1 MTDMSRKTP
10 IDYHI
15 VTSRINELGI
25 RDLGVAKIREIVKVV
40 NEIEAATGE
49 PYIRMEMGVPGL
61 NPVSVGTEAEIR
73 ALKSGVASKY
83 ANIEGVAELKQEIS
97 RFCKLFL
104 DLDVSP
110 ASCVP
115 TVGSM
120 QGSMAAFLVANRNNH
135 NREGTLF
142 LDPGFPVQKQQ
153 CIVLGHEY
161 RTFDVYR
168 YRGDKLRD
176 KMKESLDTGLVSTIL
191 YSNPNNPSWI
201 CFTEDELRIIGDLAN
216 EYDVIVIE
224 DLAYFGM
231 DFRKDVSIPGKPPF
245 QSTVARYTR
254 NFLLLISCSKTFSYA
269 GQRIGMMVMSD
280 DIFNRRYP
288 DLLRYYTSDKFGHSM
303 IYGALYALS
312 AGASHSAQYAVAA
325 ILKAANDG
333 KFNIVDEV
341 REYAERSRIMKKL
354 FTENGF
360 SIVYDRDI
368 DKPLADGFYFTFSY
382 PGFSGAGLVRELLYY
397 GISAISLEITGS
409 DRKEGLRA
417 CVSQVGLE
425 QMSLLE
431 SRLRRFR
438 EDHPVSKKHIPDNNH
453 AGPVNDSE

>member
-1 MTDMSRKTP
+1 MSRETP

-15 VTSRINELGI
+15 VTSKINELGI
-25 RDLGVAKIREIVKVV
+25 CDLGQAKIREIVKVV
-40 NEIEAATGE
+40 NEIESATGE
-49 PYIRMEMGVPGL
+49 KYIRMEMGVPGL
-61 NPVSVGTEAEIR
+61 EPAGVGTEAEIR
-73 ALKSGVASKY
+73 ALQNGVASQY
-83 ANIEGVAELKQEIS
+83 ANMEGIPELKKEIS

-110 ASCVP
+110 RSCVP

-120 QGSMAAFLVANRNNH
+120 QGSIAAFMVANRNDRH
-135 NREGTLF
+135 REGTLF

-153 CIVLGHEY
+153 CIVLGHSY
-161 RTFDVYR
+161 RTFDVYN
-168 YRGDKLRD
+168 YRGEKLRD
-176 KMKESLDTGLVSTIL
+176 KIRESLDTGLVSSIL

-201 CFTEDELRIIGDLAN
+201 CFTEEELKIIGDLAT

-231 DFRKDVSIPGKPPF
+231 DFRKDVSEPGKPPF
-245 QSTVARYTR
+245 QSTVANYTR
-254 NFLLLISCSKTFSYA
+254 NYLLLISSSKTFSYA

-280 DIFNRRYP
+280 YIFKRRYP
-288 DLLRYYTSDKFGHSM
+288 DLLRYYTSDRFGHSM
-303 IYGALYALS
+303 IFGALYALS

-333 KFNIVDEV
+333 EFNIVEEV
-341 REYAERSRIMKKL
+341 REYGRRAEIMKDL
-354 FTENGF
+354 FTSNGF

-368 DKPLADGFYFTFSY
+368 DKPLADGFYFTLSY
-382 PGFSGAGLVRELLYY
+382 PGFTGDRLLKELLYY

-409 DRKEGLRA
+409 ERTEGLRA
-417 CVSQVGLE
+417 CVSQVSLD

-431 SRLRRFR
+431 KRLRRFAK
-438 EDHPVSKKHIPDNNH
+438 DHPVEKQ
-453 AGPVNDSE
+453 G

>member
-1 MTDMSRKTP
+1 MSRETP

-15 VTSRINELGI
+15 VTSKINELGI
-25 RDLGVAKIREIVKVV
+25 CDLGLAKIREIVKVV
-40 NEIEAATGE
+40 NEIESATGDKF
-49 PYIRMEMGVPGL
+49 IRMEMGVPGL
-61 NPVSVGTEAEIR
+61 EPVSVGTEAEIR
-73 ALKSGVASKY
+73 ALENGVASKY
-83 ANIEGVAELKQEIS
+83 ANMEGVAELKQEIS

-104 DLDVSP
+104 DLEVSP
-110 ASCVP
+110 TSCVA

-120 QGSMAAFLVANRNNH
+120 QGSIAAFMVANRNNRK
-135 NREGTLF
+135 REGTLF

-153 CIVLGHEY
+153 CIVLGHSY
-161 RTFDVYR
+161 RTVEVYQ
-168 YRGDKLRD
+168 YRGPRLRD
-176 KMKESLDTGLVSTIL
+176 KMKESRDSGKVSSIL

-201 CFTEDELRIIGDLAN
+201 CFTEEELKIIGDLAS

-231 DFRKDVSIPGKPPF
+231 DFRKDVSVPGKPPF
-245 QSTVARYTR
+245 QSTVSKYTK
-254 NFLLLISCSKTFSYA
+254 NFLLLISSSKTFSYA

-280 DIFNRRYP
+280 ELFHRRYP
-288 DLLRYYTSDKFGHSM
+288 DLLRYYTSDRFGHSM
-303 IYGALYALS
+303 IFGALYALS

-333 KFNIVDEV
+333 EFNIVDEV
-341 REYAERSRIMKKL
+341 REYAERARIMKEL
-354 FTENGF
+354 FTKNGF

-382 PGFSGAGLVRELLYY
+382 PGFTGATLLRELLYY

-409 DRKEGLRA
+409 ERKEGLRA
-417 CVSQVGLE
+417 CVSQVSLD

-431 SRLRRFR
+431 KRLQSF
-438 EDHPVSKKHIPDNNH
+438 EKDHPVEKQ
-453 AGPVNDSE
+453 G

>member
-1 MTDMSRKTP
+1 MSRETP

-15 VTSRINELGI
+15 VTSKINELGI
-25 RDLGVAKIREIVKVV
+25 CDLGLAKIREIVKVV
-40 NEIEAATGE
+40 NEIESATGDKF
-49 PYIRMEMGVPGL
+49 IRMEMGVPGL
-61 NPVSVGTEAEIR
+61 EPASVGTEAEIR
-73 ALKSGVASKY
+73 ALENGVASKY
-83 ANIEGVAELKQEIS
+83 ANMEGVAELKQEIS

-104 DLDVSP
+104 DLEVSP
-110 ASCVP
+110 TSCVA

-120 QGSMAAFLVANRNNH
+120 QGSIAAFMVANRNNRK
-135 NREGTLF
+135 REGTLF

-153 CIVLGHEY
+153 CIVLGHSY
-161 RTFDVYR
+161 RTFDVYQ
-168 YRGDKLRD
+168 YRGTRLRD
-176 KMKESLDTGLVSTIL
+176 KMKESLDSGKVSSIL

-201 CFTEDELRIIGDLAN
+201 CFTEEELKIIGDLAS

-231 DFRKDVSIPGKPPF
+231 DFRKDVSVPGKPPF
-245 QSTVARYTR
+245 QSTVSKYTK
-254 NFLLLISCSKTFSYA
+254 NFLLLISSSKTFSYA

-280 DIFNRRYP
+280 ELFHRRYP
-288 DLLRYYTSDKFGHSM
+288 DLLRYYTSDRFGHSM
-303 IYGALYALS
+303 IFGALYALS

-333 KFNIVDEV
+333 DFNIVDEV
-341 REYAERSRIMKKL
+341 REYGRRARIMKEL
-354 FTENGF
+354 FTKNGF

-382 PGFSGAGLVRELLYY
+382 PGFTGARLLRELLYY

-409 DRKEGLRA
+409 ERKEGLRA
-417 CVSQVGLE
+417 CVSQVSLD

-431 SRLRRFR
+431 KRLQRF
-438 EDHPVSKKHIPDNNH
+438 EKDHPAEKQ
-453 AGPVNDSE
+453 G